1 MGETWRGVSD
11 DPASLRL
18 TAAGRSGDEKGNLE
32 LPPLLRQTDHLF
44 FEGTVPVASRHR
56 LREIPRSSRPA
67 IVAETG
73 EPHAFLVWLFDRAGL
88 CVRHYRGRSLSRRL
102 AACLRQL
109 RVRTAEEAR
118 RLLEERPELLPRAID
133 AVLLGVTQFFRDAAV
148 FQCLRDVVLSGAA
161 GGPAPLRVWSA
172 ACSEGHELY
181 SVAMLLDQLGRL
193 SGAHLLGTDFRRSAV
208 EQARAGLFPVES
220 LRLIE
225 PVLRARC
232 FVERGREA
240 HVHDRLRGATC
251 WATQN
256 LFDGA
261 APGPWDVIL
270 WRNMAIYLAPEAA
283 DRLWR
288 SLWRELRPGG
298 HLVAG
303 KADHLPRDLGWRRIA
318 PCVYRKTEAAS

>member
-1 MGETWRGVSD
+1 M
-11 DPASLRL
+11 
-18 TAAGRSGDEKGNLE
+18 
-32 LPPLLRQTDHLF
+32 
-44 FEGTVPVASRHR
+44 
-56 LREIPRSSRPA
+56 
-67 IVAETG
+67 
-73 EPHAFLVWLFDRAGL
+73 
-88 CVRHYRGRSLSRRL
+88 RHYRGRSLSRRL

-109 RVRTAEEAR
+109 HVRSADEAR

-148 FQCLRDVVLSGAA
+148 FQCLRDVVLPEAA
-161 GGPAPLRVWSA
+161 RAPAGLRVWSA

-181 SVAMLLDQLGRL
+181 SVAMLLDRLGRL
-193 SGAHLLGTDFRRSAV
+193 PGALLLGTDFRLSAV
-208 EQARAGLFPVES
+208 EQARAGVFSVES

-225 PVLRARC
+225 PALRARC

-240 HVHDRLRGATC
+240 RAQDWLRRSTC

-261 APGPWDVIL
+261 APGPWDLIL

-283 DRLWR
+283 DRIWR

-303 KADHLPRDLGWRRIA
+303 KADHLPRSLGWRRIA
-318 PCVYRKTEAAS
+318 PCVYRKTEAAA